1 MSKKLLMI
9 LVTTSLLTGCASMM
23 EKKTIENYEEVLRDN
38 SHTVFNP
45 QALYI
50 IPPEGV
56 WVPDLIVR
64 ATGERT
70 GPIYVYP
77 SSIVGFNP
85 DLVGE

>member
-1 MSKKLLMI
+1 ML
-9 LVTTSLLTGCASMM
+9 
-23 EKKTIENYEEVLRDN
+23 EKRKIENYEEILRDN
-38 SHTVFNP
+38 SHEVFNP
-45 QALYI
+45 QALYL
-50 IPPEGV
+50 IPPEGM

-85 DLVGE
+85 DLVGD